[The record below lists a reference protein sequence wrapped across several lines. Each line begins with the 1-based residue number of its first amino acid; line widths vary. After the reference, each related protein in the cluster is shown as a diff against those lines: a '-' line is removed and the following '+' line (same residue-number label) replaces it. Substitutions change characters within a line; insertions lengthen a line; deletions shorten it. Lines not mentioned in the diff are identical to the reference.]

1 MHGKVRPY
9 VDADLH
15 FLRNWIERQK
25 ASDEPTFWMN
35 WNWIEKHKNSRKLRV
50 YELPDE
56 PGPIAYML
64 GDLHDE
70 NSLLE
75 VENRYRRQGIGRRF
89 ASHAIDEASRGSNPL
104 LLVQATFDS
113 AEFWRSLGFEEAD
126 PMIVGHRRDLMV
138 QKLRISRPLPA
149 ASDRHMAV
157 IDFFSGHHRA
167 EDFISTK
174 HALAVEVSE
183 TELAFEAV
191 VAEYDP
197 RYFGQSEMLFFRVS
211 LDSRV
216 LIPAMRCD
224 TTQALELGVVET
236 DPGYSFD
243 RLHVNLRDIHQA

>member
-1 MHGKVRPY
+1 MHGTIRPY
-9 VDADLH
+9 VDADLP
-15 FLRNWIERQK
+15 FLRSWIERQK

-35 WNWIEKHKNSRKLRV
+35 WNWIERDKDSRLLRV
-50 YELPDE
+50 YEMPDE

-64 GDLHDE
+64 GNLHSE
-70 NSLLE
+70 HSLLE

-104 LLVQATFDS
+104 LLVHATFDS
-113 AEFWRSLGFEEAD
+113 SEFWRSLGFEEAN
-126 PMIVGHRRDLMV
+126 PLVIGYRRDLMV
-138 QKLRISRPLPA
+138 QKLNIPRPLPA
-149 ASDRHMAV
+149 DSNRHMAV

-167 EDFISTK
+167 ENFISTQ

-183 TELAFEAV
+183 TELAFDAV

-197 RYFGQSEMLFFRVS
+197 RSFGQSEKLFFRVT
-211 LDSRV
+211 LDNRA
-216 LIPAMRCD
+216 LIPATRCD

-243 RLHVNLRDIHQA
+243 RLYVNLRIRQA